1 MTKIEPK
8 RISLAGQKLRQ
19 WRMAQSTPISAAMAA
34 MQLGVGVMS
43 IYGLET
49 GERTA
54 GRKVMTALVDAGICE
69 AEDFFAAA
77 LPDQP
82 PMRRRA

>member
-19 WRMAQSTPISAAMAA
+19 WRMDQNPPVSATVAA
-34 MQLGVGVMS
+34 VKLGVGAMS
-43 IYGLET
+43 LYGLET

-54 GRKVMTALVDAGICE
+54 GRKVMGVLVDAGICE
-69 AEDFFAAA
+69 AGDFFAAA
-77 LPDQP
+77 IPDQAP
-82 PMRRRA
+82 TRRRA